1 MAMYFVFTLVWPE
14 MSYLVRSGWVIVL
27 SFTAVAVPT
36 MRRNGWRIPF
46 RDLIAAP
53 IGAWHGSARGS
64 SPHWS

>member
-1 MAMYFVFTLVWPE
+1 

-36 MRRNGWRIPF
+36 MKRNGWRIPF

-53 IGAWHGSARGS
+53 DRGVARFGAGLLASLVLTHILL
-64 SPHWS
+64 H